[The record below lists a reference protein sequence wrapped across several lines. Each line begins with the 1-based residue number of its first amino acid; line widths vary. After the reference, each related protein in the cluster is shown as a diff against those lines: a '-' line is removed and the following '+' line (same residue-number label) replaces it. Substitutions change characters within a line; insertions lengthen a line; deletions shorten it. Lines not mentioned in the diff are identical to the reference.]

1 MANALGPLEA
11 RFFAYVQGDELQ
23 TVETGDV
30 ARVLGLTGVQERKLL
45 SRLSRSGW
53 IARVRRGL
61 YLVPPTLPPGG
72 KWSPGDALA
81 LTTLIEDRKGEYQIC
96 GPNAFNRYGWDDQVP
111 NRIYVYNNRISGDR
125 QIGAVA
131 LSLIKVAD
139 ERLGATEV
147 TRTPD
152 GIKMPYSSRV
162 RSLMDAVY
170 DWSRFNGLPRAYDWI
185 RAEMSS
191 DESVPS
197 DLVNVTL
204 RFGNQ
209 GTVRRIGKLL
219 EMEGIAEPLL
229 RKLRKALRPS
239 SSLIPWIP
247 TRPKRGKTDKR
258 WGVVLNDES

>member
-1 MANALGPLEA
+1 MSKMLGPLEA
-11 RFFAYVQGDELQ
+11 QFFAYVQGEGLK
-23 TVETGDV
+23 TVETGDI
-30 ARVLGLTGVQERKLL
+30 ARDLGLTPVQERKLL
-45 SRLSRSGW
+45 SRLARSGW

-72 KWSPGDALA
+72 KWSPDEALA
-81 LTTLIEDRKGEYQIC
+81 LTTLIEDRGGRYQIC

-111 NRIYVYNNRISGDR
+111 NRVYVYNNRISGDR

-131 LSLIKVAD
+131 LSLIQVAD
-139 ERLGATEV
+139 ERLGATE
-147 TRTPD
+147 TIRTPG
-152 GIKMPYSSRV
+152 GINMVYSSRV

-170 DWSRFNGLPRAYDWI
+170 DWSRFNGLPRAYGWI
-185 RAEMSS
+185 RAEISR
-191 DESVPS
+191 DETVPA
-197 DLVNVTL
+197 DLTKVTL

-219 EMEGIAEPLL
+219 EMEGVAESLL
-229 RKLRKALRPS
+229 RKLQRAVRPS

-258 WGVVLNDES
+258 WGVVFNDES

>member
-1 MANALGPLEA
+1 MPKVLGPLEA
-11 RFFAYVQGDELQ
+11 QFFAYVQGEGLQ

-30 ARVLGLTGVQERKLL
+30 ARVLGLTALQERKLL
-45 SRLSRSGW
+45 SRLARSGW

-72 KWSPGDALA
+72 KWSPGEALA
-81 LTTLIEDRKGEYQIC
+81 LTTLIEDRKGKYQIC
-96 GPNAFNRYGWDDQVP
+96 GPNAFYRYGWDEQVP
-111 NRIYVYNNRISGDR
+111 NRVYVYNNRISGDR

-139 ERLGATEV
+139 ERLGATEA

-152 GIKMPYSSRV
+152 GIDVLYSSRV
-162 RSLMDAVY
+162 RALMDAVY

-185 RAEMSS
+185 RAEISR
-191 DESVPS
+191 DETVPA
-197 DLVNVTL
+197 DLIRVTL

-219 EMEGIAEPLL
+219 ETEGVAESLL
-229 RKLRKALRPS
+229 RKLQRALRPS
-239 SSLIPWIP
+239 SSLVPWIP
-247 TRPKRGKTDKR
+247 TRAKRGKTDKR
-258 WGVVLNDES
+258 WGVVFNDE